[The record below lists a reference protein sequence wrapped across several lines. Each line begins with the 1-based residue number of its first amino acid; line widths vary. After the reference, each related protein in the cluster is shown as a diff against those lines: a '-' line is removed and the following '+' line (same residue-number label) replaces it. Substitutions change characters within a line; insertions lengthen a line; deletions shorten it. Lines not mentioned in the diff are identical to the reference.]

1 MHSGY
6 ISGEN
11 KMNGIRQD
19 EPLQYDQLGYLIEK
33 NAETGVGVGIGSNRE
48 AAIDNNNDDNNDEKN
63 NNNPPRTAIEY
74 CRLYGLSELK
84 LGGHIYGR
92 WGHKKGEKAVDIDV
106 CVSFYILYIYI

>member
-1 MHSGY
+1 
-6 ISGEN
+6 
-11 KMNGIRQD
+11 MNGIRQD
-19 EPLQYDQLGYLIEK
+19 EPLQYDQLGYLIDSNREAAID
-33 NAETGVGVGIGSNRE
+33 NNNDNNNDVGVGIGSNRE